1 MYKIT
6 FYLLF
11 VFGLSLAVSPADYAG
26 TESMTFLL
34 HNQVEPRI
42 AALGGV
48 VCGWGKTPSA
58 VLVNPAS
65 IASNSI
71 EGVSLSYGNYWE
83 FFNAFSAVVSKRVS
97 DASKRFVV
105 AGL

>member
-11 VFGLSLAVSPADYAG
+11 VFGLSLAISPADYAG

-34 HNQVEPRI
+34 HNHVEPRI

-83 FFNAFSAVVSKRVS
+83 FFNAFSAAVSNRNQRINRKFIIAV
-97 DASKRFVV
+97 F
-105 AGL
+105 